1 MMTLTKVVLAGLGYA
16 LVKNRNQV
24 AKELQKSNKS
34 KVKAKPNT
42 VQETINK
49 SVTLDIKPDE
59 PGKIEKLTLPIDVP
73 ERNIVCPEPE
83 KEPDK
88 NLSKSAKY
96 LMEQVSKAYDKS
108 NIKDIDTYVMDEVN
122 AEVERRKK
130 ALEREKSEKKTL
142 RERHQEHLYKNHVE
156 DDRGDSKRIQN
167 EIKESI
173 DSSINAF
180 EIDDSILKV
189 VENAYMDFKS
199 MNGGSYAINSNERND
214 LINLIYNKN
223 ITIDA
228 FQKIMDSEK
237 HRNNSEFERVLKE
250 RGLDKSIKRS
260 YNDSGYNGPSG
271 FLSWM

>member
-59 PGKIEKLTLPIDVP
+59 LPKIEKLILPIDVP
-73 ERNIVCPEPE
+73 ERKIVCPESE

-88 NLSKSAKY
+88 NLSKTAEY
-96 LMEQVSKAYDKS
+96 LMEQVEQHKND
-108 NIKDIDTYVMDEVN
+108 NIKDIDTYVLDEVN
-122 AEVERRKK
+122 AEAERRKK
-130 ALEREKSEKKTL
+130 ALEREESEKKTL
-142 RERHQEHLYKNHVE
+142 REKYQEHLYKNHVE
-156 DDRGDSKRIQN
+156 DDRGESKRIQN
-167 EIKESI
+167 EIKERI

-199 MNGGSYAINSNERND
+199 MNGGSYAINNNERND
-214 LINLIYNKN
+214 LIKLIYNKN

-260 YNDSGYNGPSG
+260 YNDSEYSRPS
-271 FLSWM
+271 LSWM

>member
-42 VQETINK
+42 AQENINK

-59 PGKIEKLTLPIDVP
+59 LSKIEKLILPIDVP

-88 NLSKSAKY
+88 NLSKMAGY
-96 LMEQVSKAYDKS
+96 LMEQVEQHKND

-122 AEVERRKK
+122 AQAERCKK
-130 ALEREKSEKKTL
+130 ALEREKSEKKIL
-142 RERHQEHLYKNHVE
+142 RESYQEHLYKNHVD
-156 DDRGDSKRIQN
+156 DDRDDSKRIPK
-167 EIKESI
+167 EIKEVI
-173 DSSINAF
+173 DSSINTST
-180 EIDDSILKV
+180 IDDSILRV
-189 VENAYMDFKS
+189 VENAYMNFKI
-199 MNGGSYAINSNERND
+199 MNGGSYAINNNERNG
-214 LINLIYNKN
+214 LIDAIYNKN
-223 ITIDA
+223 ITTGV
-228 FQKIMDSEK
+228 FQKIMDSDK

-260 YNDSGYNGPSG
+260 YNNSEYSGPSS
-271 FLSWM
+271 LISWM

>member
-42 VQETINK
+42 AQENINK

-59 PGKIEKLTLPIDVP
+59 LPKIEKLILPIDVP
-73 ERNIVCPEPE
+73 ERNIVCPESE

-88 NLSKSAKY
+88 NLSKVAEY
-96 LMEQVSKAYDKS
+96 LMEQVEQHKND

-122 AEVERRKK
+122 AQAERLKK
-130 ALEREKSEKKTL
+130 TLEREKSEKKTL
-142 RERHQEHLYKNHVE
+142 RERYQDHLYKNHVD
-156 DDRGDSKRIQN
+156 DDRDDSKRIQK
-167 EIKESI
+167 EIKEVI
-173 DSSINAF
+173 DSSINTSA
-180 EIDDSILKV
+180 IDDSILRV
-189 VENAYMDFKS
+189 VENAYMNFKS
-199 MNGGSYAINSNERND
+199 MNGGSYVINNNERND
-214 LINLIYNKN
+214 LINAIYNKN
-223 ITIDA
+223 ITTDV
-228 FQKIMDSEK
+228 FQKIMDSDK

-260 YNDSGYNGPSG
+260 YNDSEYSGPSG

>member
-34 KVKAKPNT
+34 KVKDKPNT

-49 SVTLDIKPDE
+49 SVTLDTKPNE
-59 PGKIEKLTLPIDVP
+59 PGKIEKLILPIDVP
-73 ERNIVCPEPE
+73 ERNIVCSEPA

-88 NLSKSAKY
+88 NLSKMDEY
-96 LMEQVSKAYDKS
+96 LMEQVEQHKND

-122 AEVERRKK
+122 AQAERCKK

-142 RERHQEHLYKNHVE
+142 RESYQEHLYKSHVD
-156 DDRGDSKRIQN
+156 DDRDDSKRIQ
-167 EIKESI
+167 KENKKVINSI
-173 DSSINAF
+173 INTSA
-180 EIDDSILKV
+180 IDDSIIKV
-189 VENAYMDFKS
+189 VENAYMNFKS
-199 MNGGSYAINSNERND
+199 MNGGSYAINNNERSD
-214 LINLIYNKN
+214 LINAIYNKN
-223 ITIDA
+223 ITTGV
-228 FQKIMDSEK
+228 FQKIMDSDK

-260 YNDSGYNGPSG
+260 YNDSEYSEPSS
-271 FLSWM
+271 LISWM